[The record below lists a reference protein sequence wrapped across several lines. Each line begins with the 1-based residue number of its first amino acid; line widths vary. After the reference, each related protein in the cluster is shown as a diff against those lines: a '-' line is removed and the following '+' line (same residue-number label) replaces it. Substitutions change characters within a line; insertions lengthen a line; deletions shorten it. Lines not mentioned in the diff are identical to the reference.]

1 MRKIIFFVFIICLH
15 QPFLLSA
22 QEKNVQP
29 ETDKA
34 LLDLGLYFPG
44 WFVKKP
50 DQKISQVYLKVF
62 NKDFVKKKYDTPN
75 LVITCLDKNSDLYKK
90 GVKLYDE
97 ILEINEKDPYSY
109 RNTSDQFSVKIKREN
124 QILTFKKL
132 NPVEFGKEDLVCVPE
147 YAENICFKIFVTHTK
162 SPDLWLRVL
171 NCCEKN
177 NVPVFTFLEENE
189 GTFLRLDSLRW
200 VIFDLQKQ
208 KKYNELKRYIN
219 IAEKDFKSVDA
230 VLKIIPDYKIT
241 KSYFELSAE
250 ISKLNLYNKDFK
262 DDQKAEYNLNENL
275 GRIKNSIDSKIKES
289 SKDLETLK
297 SVRFNIY
304 YLKQEKEYEYL
315 EKILTKLI
323 EDNYSESSEEY
334 ILHIGEFYEYLAMI
348 QAEQSNFR
356 KFRKII
362 NESSNWIKKK
372 PNTTQ
377 SRITNKRLLHL
388 NAVYAFSD
396 ENYIIKDF
404 IKSDWKKTDNYL
416 NEFFSLPVKEQNE
429 ILSKDILYLY
439 DGYSDIAAFDSIFN
453 FTGKGFEYYNFKALE
468 ELRLRP
474 KIGDHYK
481 IYIYSN
487 LLIAGDRFNDDV
499 IINKTLLDIKNFF
512 IEAKGKD
519 KHLIAIKNNLSTL
532 GNFYIQRGLF
542 AELNEFMNFYDSLFS
557 VKYSD
562 NLSRFELGV
571 IYYYYYARSY
581 IERQNNNYKKSL
593 EYLEKIINIPFF
605 KIDTIIYDYNH
616 HKGKIDPLKLL
627 VLQNVLPDIFDGYY
641 QTGQIQKIKEITE
654 LGLNVEIDNLNYEN
668 LKPIL
673 LVSNSMRIFNS
684 LISYYIKNNN
694 KEKLNIVAEFIN
706 DNFKEI
712 TKQNSI
718 GLSPKTPGD
727 LIYSASELINY
738 NHKKLAYNLYEE
750 ANFLVSK
757 KYNDALFNSIWRY
770 SNIDIG
776 AAVNVLEG
784 AKLLESEEFFQKA
797 FNTSQI
803 IKNSNTSRDI
813 LRGFLSK
820 KNQSNANI
828 TQYHNLQKELIS
840 LTKIEEATLT
850 RSSNIILQD
859 KFNKD
864 FESKKNLLNE
874 LEQKIKKSDPEYF
887 QSIKFEGMK
896 LKNLQNKLKSH
907 EAILDY
913 YFSDDKVAIIIIKK
927 NTYRIHIEKIKAKE
941 IDFLKNNIKNT
952 LQVSKAGKLIPFD
965 LNSSYKLN
973 KILFLNLK
981 TYLTDISYLFIVP
994 NGVLNEIPL
1003 HALPTQ
1009 DGSSCL
1015 NCSNIQWN
1023 FYDYTFNYL
1032 ASLDKF
1038 QDLKSDDFLT
1048 LVLKQNFRKFFD
1060 DDKNSKNVEN
1070 KNFDIFTKI
1079 FKPLDQEKKENAQ
1092 TITYLGIGDPDLYQK
1107 KIQKDKSL
1115 ESLNLDR
1122 FMVLRSFNLESN
1134 SRSINLRDFYAPLK
1148 SSRKE
1153 ILMAAELLGNENSLV
1168 LLKENATETKIKE
1181 IDLSKF
1187 NIIHFAT
1194 HAEVSGALQ
1203 GLNEPFLV
1211 LSPPIEK
1218 NEKDNGVLMMNEIMQ
1233 LNLNADLVILSACN
1247 TGSVE
1252 DKYSGGFSGLAKAFF
1267 VAGAKSVLVSNWF
1280 VEDAAT
1286 QVLIQQFIKNFSK
1299 NKSNF
1304 ADSLNLTMQELS
1316 KQNDNNSHPIFWAS
1330 FVFVGIDKEKDVKFN

>member
-1 MRKIIFFVFIICLH
+1 M
-15 QPFLLSA
+15 LSS

-75 LVITCLDKNSDLYKK
+75 LVVTCLDKNSDLYKK
-90 GVKLYDE
+90 GVKLYDQ
-97 ILEINEKDPYSY
+97 ILEINEKHPYLY
-109 RNTSDQFSVKIKREN
+109 RNTSEQFTVKIKREN
-124 QILTFKKL
+124 QILTFKEL
-132 NPVEFGKEDLVCVPE
+132 NPVEFSKEDLVCVPE
-147 YAENICFKIFVTHTK
+147 FAENICFKIFTAYAK
-162 SPDLWLRVL
+162 SPDLWQRVF

-177 NVPVFTFLEENE
+177 NVPVFSFLEEYE
-189 GTFLRLDSLRW
+189 GRFVRLDSLKW
-200 VIFDLQKQ
+200 VIFDLQQQ
-208 KKYNELKRYIN
+208 KKYSELKRYIN
-219 IAEKDFKSVDA
+219 IAEKDFKSIDA
-230 VLKIIPDYKIT
+230 VLKVFPDYKIT
-241 KSYFELSAE
+241 KSYYELSAE
-250 ISKLNLYNKDFK
+250 ISKLNLYNQNFK
-262 DDQKAEYNLNENL
+262 DDLKVEYNLNDNM
-275 GRIKNSIDSKIKES
+275 GRIKNSIDSQIKQN
-289 SKDLETLK
+289 SKNLETL
-297 SVRFNIY
+297 NIVKY
-304 YLKQEKEYEYL
+304 NIFYLKQEKQFEYL

-323 EDNYSESSEEY
+323 NDNYTENSDDY
-334 ILHIGEFYEYLAMI
+334 ISLVGEFYEYLALI
-348 QAEQSNFR
+348 NAEQSNFK

-362 NESSNWIKKK
+362 NESSKWLKQKTPITTEIRIVNKK
-372 PNTTQ
+372 
-377 SRITNKRLLHL
+377 LLHL
-388 NAVYAFSD
+388 NAVYSYSD
-396 ENYIIKDF
+396 EPYIITDF
-404 IKSDWKKTDNYL
+404 MKSDWKKTENYL
-416 NEFFSLPVKEQNE
+416 NEFFSLSVNEQNE
-429 ILSKDILYLY
+429 ILSKDITYLY
-439 DGYSDIAAFDSIFN
+439 NGYSDIAGLDSILN
-453 FTGKGFEYYNFKALE
+453 FTGKGFEYYNLKALE
-468 ELRLRP
+468 ELSLRP
-474 KIGDHYK
+474 KIGNHNK

-487 LLIAGDRFNDDV
+487 LLIGGDRFNDDV
-499 IINKTLLDIKNFF
+499 IINKTLFDIKNFF
-512 IEAKGKD
+512 IEAKGQD
-519 KHLIAIKNNLSTL
+519 KHLVAIKNTISTI
-532 GNFYIQRGLF
+532 GDFYIRRGLF
-542 AELNEFMNFYDSLFS
+542 AELNEFMNFYDNLFT

-562 NLSRFELGV
+562 NLTRFELGEV
-571 IYYYYYARSY
+571 YFYYSAKSY
-581 IERQNNNYKKSL
+581 IERANNNYKKSL

-605 KIDTIIYDYNH
+605 RIDTIIYDYNH

-627 VLQNVLPDIFDGYY
+627 VLQNILPDIFDGYY

-673 LVSNSMRIFNS
+673 LVANPMRIFNS

-712 TKQNSI
+712 TKESSI
-718 GLSPKTPGD
+718 GQSRKTAND
-727 LIYSASELINY
+727 FTFSASELINY
-738 NHKKLAYNLYEE
+738 NQKKLAYNLYEE
-750 ANFLVSK
+750 ANLLVSK
-757 KYNDALFNSIWRY
+757 KYNDSLFNSIWKY
-770 SNIDIG
+770 SNTDIV
-776 AAVNVLEG
+776 AAVKVLEG
-784 AKLLESEEFFQKA
+784 ANLLESDEFFQKA

-803 IKNSNTSRDI
+803 IKNSNTSKDI
-813 LRGFLSK
+813 LRGYLSK
-820 KNQSNANI
+820 KNQTNPDI

-840 LTKIEEATLT
+840 LTKIEESSLT
-850 RSSNIILQD
+850 RSSNKILQA

-864 FESKKNLLNE
+864 FEIKKNLLNE
-874 LEQKIKKSDPEYF
+874 LELKIKKSNPEYF
-887 QSIKFEGMK
+887 QSIKFEGVK
-896 LKNLQNKLKSH
+896 LKNLQSKLKAH

-913 YFSDDKVAIIIIKK
+913 YFSDDRVAIIIIKK
-927 NTYRIHIEKIKAKE
+927 NTYKIHIEKIEAKE
-941 IDFLKNNIKNT
+941 INFLKNNIKNT

-965 LNSSYKLN
+965 LKSSYELN

-981 TYLTDISYLFIVP
+981 NYLTDISYLFIVP

-1003 HALPTQ
+1003 HVLPAQ
-1009 DGSSCL
+1009 NGSSCL

-1023 FYDYTFNYL
+1023 FYNYTFNYL

-1048 LVLKQNFRKFFD
+1048 SVLKENFRKFFD
-1060 DDKNSKNVEN
+1060 DDKNSKNV
-1070 KNFDIFTKI
+1070 KDTNFDIFTKI
-1079 FKPLDQEKKENAQ
+1079 FKPADQEKKENSQ

-1107 KIQKDKSL
+1107 KIKKDKSL
-1115 ESLNLDR
+1115 ENLDLDR

-1134 SRSINLRDFYAPLK
+1134 SRSINLSDFYSPLK

-1153 ILMAAELLGNENSLV
+1153 ILSAAELLGNDNSLV

-1181 IDLSKF
+1181 MDLSKF

-1211 LSPPIEK
+1211 LTPPLEK
-1218 NEKDNGVLMMNEIMQ
+1218 TDRDNGILMMNEIMQ

-1252 DKYSGGFSGLAKAFF
+1252 DKYSGGYSGLAKAFF

-1286 QVLIQQFIKNFSK
+1286 QVLIQQFVKNFSK

-1304 ADSLNLTMQELS
+1304 ADNLNLTMKELS

-1330 FVFVGIDKEKDVKFN
+1330 FVFVGIDKEKDIKFN